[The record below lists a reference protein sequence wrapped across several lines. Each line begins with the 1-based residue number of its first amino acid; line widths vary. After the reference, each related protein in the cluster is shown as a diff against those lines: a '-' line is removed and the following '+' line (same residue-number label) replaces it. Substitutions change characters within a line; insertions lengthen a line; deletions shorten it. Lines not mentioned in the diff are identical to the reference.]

1 MNIGRPPKIV
11 RESSVE
17 AYLVKRCKEIG
28 ALCEK
33 FTSPQRKNV
42 PDRLVTFWGTY
53 YLEMKRPGKGASEAQ
68 ARDHKRRRA
77 LGADV
82 RVIDTHAKV
91 DSFIAELLAKDERPA
106 DGIKG
111 PWEVQLLNTMQEF
124 IEVSENCVWVD

>member
-1 MNIGRPPKIV
+1 MPVGRPPKLV

-17 AYLVKRCKEIG
+17 AYLVKRCKQIG

-33 FTSPQRKNV
+33 FASPNRRNV

-53 YLEMKRPGKGASEAQ
+53 FLEMKRPGKEASEAQ

-91 DSFIAELLAKDERPA
+91 DAFIAELLVKDETQTIGVA
-106 DGIKG
+106 G
-111 PWEVQLLNTMQEF
+111 PWEF
-124 IEVSENCVWVD
+124 SIIEAAETLAQAQRRALHK